1 MTRRSSSVPVRS
13 QTGDSLKDKL
23 RTKSLSEENENNIFV
38 RDVTEWLKETVMA
51 DGMRQDLGKWLNEKV
66 LVKALQTR

>member
-1 MTRRSSSVPVRS
+1 MRS

-23 RTKSLSEENENNIFV
+23 RTMSLSEENESDVFV
-38 RDVTEWLKETVMA
+38 RDMTEWLKETVMA
-51 DGMRQDLGKWLNEKV
+51 DGMRQDLGKWLNKKV